1 MRVVLIANPRSGRGR
16 ALPLRDGAARA
27 LVERGHTV
35 TTAEVG
41 PGVVGAMANA
51 EAAVVFG
58 GDGTIHGLLP
68 VLRGSG
74 AAVYHAPLGTENLF
88 AREFRTR
95 REAAHIVRAVER
107 GEARTI
113 DLGCI
118 GEGAG
123 ARAFAIMLSIGP
135 DAGVIHR
142 LHAARRGAI
151 THAAY
156 VWPVFMEVLRPTL
169 PRLTI
174 EVNGREIAR
183 DERGVLVVANMRQY
197 GLRVDPAVSA
207 DPADGLLDV
216 VFMPCTT
223 GLGAMARTAA
233 ARMRRHGERV
243 IRVTAATIRVRSE
256 DRTAAQADG
265 EVLPWGATGLD
276 VMVRVDPR
284 ALRVLVA
291 GLD

>member
-1 MRVVLIANPRSGRGR
+1 MRVVLVANPRSGRGR
-16 ALPLRDGAARA
+16 ALPLRDAAARA
-27 LVERGHTV
+27 LEARGHAV

-58 GDGTIHGLLP
+58 GDGTVHGLLP

-107 GEARTI
+107 CEARTI

-156 VWPVFMEVLRPTL
+156 VWPVMMEVLRPTL

-174 EVNGREIAR
+174 TVDGREIVR
-183 DERGVLVVANMRQY
+183 DQRGVLVIANMRQY
-197 GLRVDPAVSA
+197 GLRVDPAANA
-207 DPADGLLDV
+207 DPSDALFDV

-223 GLGAMARTAA
+223 GLGAMSRTMA
-233 ARMRRHGERV
+233 ARMRRHGASV
-243 IRVTAATIRVRSE
+243 IRMPAATVRVCSE
-256 DRTAAQADG
+256 DRAAAQADG
-265 EVLPWGATGLD
+265 EALPWGATGLD
-276 VMVRVDPR
+276 VMVRVDPG
-284 ALRVLVA
+284 ALRVLAA